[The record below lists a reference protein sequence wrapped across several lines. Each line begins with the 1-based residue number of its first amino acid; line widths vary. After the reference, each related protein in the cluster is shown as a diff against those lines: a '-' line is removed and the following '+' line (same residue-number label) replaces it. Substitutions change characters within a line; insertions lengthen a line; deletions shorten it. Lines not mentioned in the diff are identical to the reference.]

1 MLTYL
6 HQLSYHNH
14 YGYNLI
20 TGNSSLKT
28 FKIIDHTGDMGI
40 VVYGG
45 DLRELF
51 SNAGRAFFSLITHLN
66 RIRSTFEHTIVLK
79 SENLDELMV
88 TWLGELL
95 YLFDAKGMLLK
106 KFDLD
111 EIHKHGLRAV
121 VRGESFQPERHVIK
135 REIKAVTYHQ
145 VKVEKKGGKW
155 EGRIIFDL

>member
-1 MLTYL
+1 MPL
-6 HQLSYHNH
+6 
-14 YGYNLI
+14 
-20 TGNSSLKT
+20 LKT

-40 VVYGG
+40 IIYGG
-45 DLRELF
+45 DLKELF
-51 SNAGRAFFSLITHLN
+51 LNAGRAFFSLITNLN
-66 RIRSTFEHTIVLK
+66 RIRSTFEHKIVLK

-111 EIHKHGLRAV
+111 EINKHGLKAV

-145 VKVEKKGGKW
+145 VKVEKKDGKW

>member
-1 MLTYL
+1 MPL
-6 HQLSYHNH
+6 
-14 YGYNLI
+14 
-20 TGNSSLKT
+20 LKT

-40 VVYGG
+40 IIYGG
-45 DLRELF
+45 DLKELF
-51 SNAGRAFFSLITHLN
+51 LNAGRAFFSLITNLN

-95 YLFDAKGMLLK
+95 YLFDAKGMLFR

-111 EIHKHGLRAV
+111 EIHTHGLKAV
-121 VRGESFQPERHVIK
+121 VRGESFQPGRHVIK

>member
-1 MLTYL
+1 
-6 HQLSYHNH
+6 
-14 YGYNLI
+14 
-20 TGNSSLKT
+20 LKT

-40 VVYGG
+40 IIYGG

-51 SNAGRAFFSLITHLN
+51 LNAGRAFFSLITHLN

-111 EIHKHGLRAV
+111 EINKHGLKAV

-145 VKVEKKGGKW
+145 VKVEKKGGTW

>member
-1 MLTYL
+1 MPL
-6 HQLSYHNH
+6 
-14 YGYNLI
+14 
-20 TGNSSLKT
+20 LKT

-40 VVYGG
+40 IVYGG
-45 DLRELF
+45 DLKELF
-51 SNAGRAFFSLITHLN
+51 FNAARAFFSLITNLN

-111 EIHKHGLRAV
+111 EINKHGLRAV

-135 REIKAVTYHQ
+135 REFKAVTYHQ

>member
-1 MLTYL
+1 MPL
-6 HQLSYHNH
+6 
-14 YGYNLI
+14 
-20 TGNSSLKT
+20 LKT

-45 DLRELF
+45 DLKELF
-51 SNAGRAFFSLITHLN
+51 FNAGRAFFSLITNLN

-111 EIHKHGLRAV
+111 EINKHGLKAV

-145 VKVEKKGGKW
+145 VKVEKKDGKW

>member
-1 MLTYL
+1 
-6 HQLSYHNH
+6 
-14 YGYNLI
+14 
-20 TGNSSLKT
+20 
-28 FKIIDHTGDMGI
+28 MGI

-51 SNAGRAFFSLITHLN
+51 LNAGRAFFSLITHLN
-66 RIRSTFEHTIVLK
+66 RIRSTFAHSIVLK

-88 TWLGELL
+88 AWLGELL

-111 EIHKHGLRAV
+111 EIHTHGLRAV

-155 EGRIIFDL
+155 EGKIIFDL

>member
-1 MLTYL
+1 M
-6 HQLSYHNH
+6 
-14 YGYNLI
+14 
-20 TGNSSLKT
+20 KT

-40 VVYGG
+40 IIYGG

-51 SNAGRAFFSLITHLN
+51 LNAGRAFFSLITHLN

-111 EIHKHGLRAV
+111 EINKHGLKAV

-145 VKVEKKGGKW
+145 AKVEKKGGTW